1 MFQISKPGGA
11 GRGFTLIELLVVIAI
26 IGVLVGLLLP
36 AVQQAREAARRSGCS
51 NNLKQLG
58 LAVHNYISAHN
69 AELPYSKDAMRAGS
83 PTGVSKWNLSTNGS
97 FSWIVYCLPFMEQNV
112 LYDQIDFTADGN
124 ASPNSGIANT
134 IISGLQ
140 CGSRSG
146 QKNGRSCLTQN
157 SGGPNTNSARN
168 DYVGSLGHV
177 WGGWKDCA
185 AVPEF
190 SGIPSTKGSAGTP
203 WVSQQALNEQTKC
216 NGAFQYAG
224 EKYLTDVLDGT
235 SKSIAVFER
244 SNYFGYRGSDL
255 DRTPY
260 DCSGWFGAVSAVD
273 SLRMPLNGVT
283 NPAYNN
289 GQPTGNN
296 DRRCQGWGSMHP
308 GGAHAMMVDGSVAFY
323 NDEMSHAVRYAL
335 ATVAGGETNSP

>member
-1 MFQISKPGGA
+1 MHQLSRRA
-11 GRGFTLIELLVVIAI
+11 AARGFTLIELLVVIAI

-58 LAVHNYISAHN
+58 LAVHNYISAN
-69 AELPYSKDAMRAGS
+69 NSNLPYSKDAMRDGT
-83 PTGVSKWNLSTNGS
+83 PTGVTKWNLSTNGS
-97 FSWIVYCLPFMEQNV
+97 FSWIVYCLPFMEGNT
-112 LYDQIDFTADGN
+112 LYDGIDFTVDGN
-124 ASPNSGIANT
+124 ASPNNGIANT
-134 IISGLQ
+134 VIPGLQ

-146 QKNGRSCLTQN
+146 QKNNRSCLTQN

-177 WGGWKDCA
+177 WGGWKDCG

-203 WVSQQALNEQTKC
+203 WVNQDSLAFQSRC
-216 NGAFQYAG
+216 NGFFAYAG
-224 EKYLTDVLDGT
+224 GDKTLTDILDGT

-244 SNYFGYRGSDL
+244 SNHFGYRGSTI
-255 DRTPY
+255 DRNPY

-273 SLRMPLNGVT
+273 SLRMPLNGIY

-308 GGAHAMMVDGSVAFY
+308 GGAHAMKADGSVGFF

-335 ATVAGGETNSP
+335 ATIAGGETDSP